1 MTEDGEARGDSFD
14 DIAAMSF
21 EQAMAELEAIVKRLE
36 TGDIDLEGAIDAYA
50 RGAAL
55 KRHCDAKLRLA
66 EQRVSR
72 IAVAADGTVGSEPLD
87 DDPETPA

>member
-1 MTEDGEARGDSFD
+1 MTGDGCEDGFA

-21 EQAMAELEAIVKRLE
+21 EQAMAELEDIVKRLE
-36 TGDIDLEGAIDAYA
+36 GGEIDLEGAIAAYA

-72 IAVAADGTVGSEPLD
+72 ITIAADGTVAGEPLD
-87 DDPETPA
+87 GDSGPTA